1 MRNISNYNL
10 LKHLIFAF
18 GTINIVSTIIALWLT
33 VACICCRDDLLL
45 TVISSLLLDM
55 VLVSNWIFIYKA
67 AKY

>member
-18 GTINIVSTIIALWLT
+18 GTINIVLTIISLWLT
-33 VACICCRDDLLL
+33 VACICCRDDSLL